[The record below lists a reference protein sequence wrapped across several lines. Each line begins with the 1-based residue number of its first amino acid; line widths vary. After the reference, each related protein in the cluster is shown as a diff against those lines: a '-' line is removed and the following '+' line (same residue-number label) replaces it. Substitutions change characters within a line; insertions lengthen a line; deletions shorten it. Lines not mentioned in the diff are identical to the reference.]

1 MTLGDSRIIECRFC
15 FLGLPES
22 KTVLVILMAKRGNY
36 LKRKEEIIMNKSI
49 LLVILFIVGFGI
61 GALVKS
67 NIPKSMSAESRISY
81 YNWISRYDLYD
92 YEEAPYLIIMYD
104 VHKRDMCDDML
115 TFYNLYNEGSHEKDS
130 RAFIPLRRFLEKIIT
145 DTIESGF
152 HVDPYDLKN
161 FEENE

>member
-1 MTLGDSRIIECRFC
+1 MKKI
-15 FLGLPES
+15 
-22 KTVLVILMAKRGNY
+22 
-36 LKRKEEIIMNKSI
+36 I

-67 NIPKSMSAESRISY
+67 NIPKSMPTESRISY

-92 YEEAPYLIIMYD
+92 YEEAVLKKGDEKKMFDITCEAGVDRFPYLIVMYD
-104 VHKRDMCDDML
+104 VHKRVMCDDML

-130 RAFIPLRRFLEKIIT
+130 RALVPLRRFLEKIIT